1 MSKKFEPL
9 SLEKDFKFSYV
20 SKPERA
26 TKTLQITDLEK
37 QTLQKGNTKND
48 SERLTDFNQNK
59 FSIKKKQQPKSE
71 KQIKKPKQP
80 KNQNIQN
87 ENINTNNQIINENI
101 EENIPKGQI
110 VEINDLIGEKC
121 DLDLEILELPFTNF
135 DPSKTSSKPMGIIR
149 AYGANTYQGL
159 VRNYNEDRVSI
170 IINMNKPQNCN
181 KKYWPKTSFFGIYDG
196 HGGSKCADF
205 LRDSLHKLIFNDE
218 NYPENVPEA
227 IKNGF
232 LKAENEFL
240 NNYAL
245 DPNNNMNIIDR
256 SGSCAVVIII
266 VDKKIYIA
274 NVGDSRGVLSLNN
287 GNQYIVITEDHKPS
301 NEKEKNRIVQSGGQV
316 YQTQTTINGAQ
327 NDILNGQILLGPY
340 RVLPGRLSVSRTIG
354 DIEAKGIQFGG
365 NPKVVIPYPDIYF
378 YDLEKDNIDFLI
390 LGCDGIYDQM
400 SSEEILD
407 CAWMFFKNKEI
418 NFNVHQKCG
427 IIVDFILKAS
437 MARKSFDN
445 ITCVIVALKDNFEN
459 SNSSDNKYNNSINII
474 NTNNIKNEKKPEK
487 TLNDVNK
494 EFRVTPPYPLPKS
507 SYNSLTQLRPTN
519 SNHNVD
525 LNKKKIKGIT
535 LNADGSKKI
544 KNINRITNH
553 NTKKREKEKENNS
566 KNKINK
572 NNKTDIGNKT
582 NINNMKKI
590 LNKSELSHKEQK
602 KNESERTHSKKTFI
616 KKMPHTKLIQSQ
628 NNLEY
633 IHSPLEQRRSDMNV
647 FKINN
652 ISNKLSNTI
661 HSNSTHTNNNF
672 IKRVSKYHYQYDN
685 SKSINKISNLSSN
698 SHKNG
703 FTAINKENLNH
714 ISHINHFNDKKSKI
728 VNKSDLS
735 CDNLIKNPLRSDKV
749 NKLKFSEMK
758 KNKNR
763 NDIKMKLQ
771 NNSGISSFRNN
782 LHKNEFNS
790 NSKSSHQNFSNTSE
804 KIRQSSSSRR
814 RQSYHQILNNLNFH
828 FNIQKQKTIKN
839 GGMTKKHFIQTQRLT
854 DKKISHSKGEELE
867 IFLKRNLNYLNGMK
881 NKKLKLDLNNNNAN
895 NNMNIKK
902 IRSRIKYI
910 NSVGNKITIENS
922 KNSLIINKFHNIT
935 QKNNNQK
942 YSSSSLNSNSIR
954 QMNNKFNFH

>member
-9 SLEKDFKFSYV
+9 SFDKDLKFSYV
-20 SKPERA
+20 SKPERP
-26 TKTLQITDLEK
+26 TKTLQVTNHEK
-37 QTLQKGNTKND
+37 QNLQNQYRKND

-59 FSIKKKQQPKSE
+59 NIKKKNQQKLENLPRKPRLTKIE
-71 KQIKKPKQP
+71 KV
-80 KNQNIQN
+80 QN
-87 ENINTNNQIINENI
+87 ENININNQLITDDID
-101 EENIPKGQI
+101 ENIPQGQI

-121 DLDLEILELPFTNF
+121 DLDLDILELPFNNF
-135 DPSKTSSKPMGIIR
+135 DQSKTSSKPMGIIR

-170 IINMNKPQNCN
+170 IINMNKPQNYN

-218 NYPENVPEA
+218 NYPENVSEA

-232 LKAENEFL
+232 LKAEKEFL

-245 DPNNNMNIIDR
+245 DPSNNMNIIDR

-266 VDKKIYIA
+266 VDTKIYIA

-287 GNQYIVITEDHKPS
+287 GNQYIVVTEDHKPS
-301 NEKEKNRIVQSGGQV
+301 NEKEKNRIIQSGGQV
-316 YQTQTTINGAQ
+316 YQTQTPISGAE
-327 NDILNGQILLGPY
+327 NDVLNGQILLGPY

-365 NPKVVIPYPDIYF
+365 NPNVVIPYPDIYF
-378 YDLEKDNIDFLI
+378 YDLEKDNIDFLL
-390 LGCDGIYDQM
+390 LGCDGIYDQI

-407 CAWMFFKNKEI
+407 CAWMILKNREI
-418 NFNVHQKCG
+418 NYNLHQKCG

-445 ITCVIVALKDNFEN
+445 ITCVIIALRDNFEEFTSYENNYNINNNFN
-459 SNSSDNKYNNSINII
+459 S
-474 NTNNIKNEKKPEK
+474 IKNEKRLEK
-487 TLNDVNK
+487 NLKDVNN
-494 EFRVTPPYPLPKS
+494 EFRVTPPIALPKGS
-507 SYNSLTQLRPTN
+507 SNSLSLIRPTN
-519 SNHNVD
+519 SNNYVD

-535 LNADGSKKI
+535 LNAERTKKI
-544 KNINRITNH
+544 KHISRITN
-553 NTKKREKEKENNS
+553 NKKREKDKESNS
-566 KNKINK
+566 KNKTNK
-572 NNKTDIGNKT
+572 NNKTEIGNKS

-590 LNKSELSHKEQK
+590 LNKSEISREGK
-602 KNESERTHSKKTFI
+602 KMESERTHSKKTFI

-628 NNLEY
+628 NNLER

-652 ISNKLSNTI
+652 ISNKISNNI
-661 HSNSTHTNNNF
+661 HSNATHSNNNF
-672 IKRVSKYHYQYDN
+672 INKVSKYHYQYD
-685 SKSINKISNLSSN
+685 SQKNKLSNLSSN

-703 FTAINKENLNH
+703 YITMNNIN
-714 ISHINHFNDKKSKI
+714 HINHFNDKKSKMA
-728 VNKSDLS
+728 NKSDLS
-735 CDNLIKNPLRSDKV
+735 CDNLIKNPLKNEKM
-749 NKLKFSEMK
+749 NKIKFTEIK

-771 NNSGISSFRNN
+771 NNSGINSFRNN
-782 LHKNEFNS
+782 FHKNEFNS
-790 NSKSSHQNFSNTSE
+790 NSKSTHQNFSNTSE

-814 RQSYHQILNNLNFH
+814 QQSYHQILNNLNFH
-828 FNIQKQKTIKN
+828 FNIQKQKTVKN
-839 GGMTKKHFIQTQRLT
+839 DIMKKKHFIQTQRLT

-867 IFLKRNLNYLNGMK
+867 LFLKRNLNNLNGMK
-881 NKKLKLDLNNNNAN
+881 NKKLKLDINSNNIN

-902 IRSRIKYI
+902 IKSGIKYI
-910 NSVGNKITIENS
+910 NSVGNKIALDNS
-922 KNSLIINKFHNIT
+922 KNSLLLNKFHNIT

-942 YSSSSLNSNSIR
+942 YSSSSLKSNSIR
-954 QMNNKFNFH
+954 QINGKFNFH

>member
-9 SLEKDFKFSYV
+9 SFDKDLKFSYV
-20 SKPERA
+20 SKPERP
-26 TKTLQITDLEK
+26 TKTLQVTNHEK
-37 QTLQKGNTKND
+37 QNLQNQYRKND

-59 FSIKKKQQPKSE
+59 NIKKKNQQKLENLPRKPRLTKIE
-71 KQIKKPKQP
+71 KV
-80 KNQNIQN
+80 QN
-87 ENINTNNQIINENI
+87 ENININNQLITDDID
-101 EENIPKGQI
+101 ENIPQGQI

-121 DLDLEILELPFTNF
+121 DLDLDILELPFNNF
-135 DPSKTSSKPMGIIR
+135 DQSKTSSKPMGIIR

-170 IINMNKPQNCN
+170 IINMNKPQNYN

-218 NYPENVPEA
+218 NYPENVSEA

-232 LKAENEFL
+232 LKAEKEFL

-245 DPNNNMNIIDR
+245 DPSNNMNIIDR

-266 VDKKIYIA
+266 VDTKIYIA

-287 GNQYIVITEDHKPS
+287 GNQYIVVTEDHKPS
-301 NEKEKNRIVQSGGQV
+301 NEKEKNRIIQSGGQV
-316 YQTQTTINGAQ
+316 YQTQTPISGAE
-327 NDILNGQILLGPY
+327 NDVLNGQILLGPY

-365 NPKVVIPYPDIYF
+365 NPNVVIPYPDIYF
-378 YDLEKDNIDFLI
+378 YDLEKDNIDFLL
-390 LGCDGIYDQM
+390 LGCDGIYDQI

-407 CAWMFFKNKEI
+407 CAWMILKNREI
-418 NFNVHQKCG
+418 NYNLHQKCG

-445 ITCVIVALKDNFEN
+445 ITCVIIALRDNFEEFN
-459 SNSSDNKYNNSINII
+459 SYENNYNINNNFNS
-474 NTNNIKNEKKPEK
+474 IKNEKRLEK
-487 TLNDVNK
+487 NLKDVNN
-494 EFRVTPPYPLPKS
+494 EFRVTPPIALPKGS
-507 SYNSLTQLRPTN
+507 SNSLSLIRPTN
-519 SNHNVD
+519 SNNYVD

-535 LNADGSKKI
+535 LNAERTKKI
-544 KNINRITNH
+544 KHISRITN
-553 NTKKREKEKENNS
+553 NKKREKDKESNS
-566 KNKINK
+566 KNKTNK
-572 NNKTDIGNKT
+572 NNKTEIGNKS

-590 LNKSELSHKEQK
+590 LNKSEISREGK
-602 KNESERTHSKKTFI
+602 KMESERTHSKKTFI

-628 NNLEY
+628 NNLER

-652 ISNKLSNTI
+652 ISNKISNNI
-661 HSNSTHTNNNF
+661 HSNATHSNNNF
-672 IKRVSKYHYQYDN
+672 INKVSKYHYQYD
-685 SKSINKISNLSSN
+685 SQKNKLSNLSSN

-703 FTAINKENLNH
+703 YITMNNIN
-714 ISHINHFNDKKSKI
+714 HINHFNDKKSKMA
-728 VNKSDLS
+728 NKSDLS
-735 CDNLIKNPLRSDKV
+735 CDNLIKNPLKNEKM
-749 NKLKFSEMK
+749 NKIKFTEIK

-771 NNSGISSFRNN
+771 NNSGINSFRNN

-790 NSKSSHQNFSNTSE
+790 NSKSTHQNFSNTSE

-814 RQSYHQILNNLNFH
+814 QQSYHQILNNLNFH
-828 FNIQKQKTIKN
+828 FNIQKQKTVKN
-839 GGMTKKHFIQTQRLT
+839 DIMKKKHFIQTQRLT

-867 IFLKRNLNYLNGMK
+867 LFLKRNLNNLNGMK
-881 NKKLKLDLNNNNAN
+881 NKKLKLDINSNNIN

-902 IRSRIKYI
+902 IKSGIKYI
-910 NSVGNKITIENS
+910 NSVGNKIALDNS
-922 KNSLIINKFHNIT
+922 KNSLLLNKFHNIT

-942 YSSSSLNSNSIR
+942 YSSSSLKSNSIR
-954 QMNNKFNFH
+954 QINGKFNFH

>member
-9 SLEKDFKFSYV
+9 SFDKDLKFSYV
-20 SKPERA
+20 SKPERP
-26 TKTLQITDLEK
+26 TKTLQVTNHEK
-37 QTLQKGNTKND
+37 QNLQNQYRKND

-59 FSIKKKQQPKSE
+59 NIKKKNQQKLENLPRKPRLTKIE
-71 KQIKKPKQP
+71 KV
-80 KNQNIQN
+80 QN
-87 ENINTNNQIINENI
+87 ENININNQLITDDID
-101 EENIPKGQI
+101 ENIPQGQI

-121 DLDLEILELPFTNF
+121 DLDLDILELPFNNF
-135 DPSKTSSKPMGIIR
+135 DQSKTSSKPMGIIR

-170 IINMNKPQNCN
+170 IINMNKPQNYN

-218 NYPENVPEA
+218 NYPENVSEA

-232 LKAENEFL
+232 LKAEKEFL

-245 DPNNNMNIIDR
+245 DPSNNMNIIDR

-266 VDKKIYIA
+266 VDTKIYIA

-287 GNQYIVITEDHKPS
+287 GNQYIVVTEDHKPS
-301 NEKEKNRIVQSGGQV
+301 NEKEKNRIIQSGGQV
-316 YQTQTTINGAQ
+316 YQTQTPISGAE
-327 NDILNGQILLGPY
+327 NDVLNGQILLGPY

-365 NPKVVIPYPDIYF
+365 NPNVVIPYPDIYF
-378 YDLEKDNIDFLI
+378 YDLEKDNIDFLL
-390 LGCDGIYDQM
+390 LGCDGIYDQI

-407 CAWMFFKNKEI
+407 CAWMILKNREI
-418 NFNVHQKCG
+418 NYNLHQKCG

-445 ITCVIVALKDNFEN
+445 ITCVIIALRDNFEEFTSYENNYNINNNFN
-459 SNSSDNKYNNSINII
+459 S
-474 NTNNIKNEKKPEK
+474 IKNEKRLEK
-487 TLNDVNK
+487 NLKDVNN
-494 EFRVTPPYPLPKS
+494 EFRVTPPIALPKGS
-507 SYNSLTQLRPTN
+507 SNSLSLIRQTN
-519 SNHNVD
+519 SNNYVG

-535 LNADGSKKI
+535 LNAERTKKI
-544 KNINRITNH
+544 KHISRITN
-553 NTKKREKEKENNS
+553 NKKREKDKESNS
-566 KNKINK
+566 KNKTNK
-572 NNKTDIGNKT
+572 NNKTEIGNKS

-590 LNKSELSHKEQK
+590 LNKSEISREGK
-602 KNESERTHSKKTFI
+602 KMESERTHSKKTFI

-628 NNLEY
+628 NNLER

-652 ISNKLSNTI
+652 ISNKISNNI
-661 HSNSTHTNNNF
+661 HSNATHSNNNF
-672 IKRVSKYHYQYDN
+672 INKVSKYHYQYD
-685 SKSINKISNLSSN
+685 SQKNKLSNLSSN

-703 FTAINKENLNH
+703 YITMNNIN
-714 ISHINHFNDKKSKI
+714 HINHFNDKKSKMA
-728 VNKSDLS
+728 NKSDLS
-735 CDNLIKNPLRSDKV
+735 CDNLIKNPLKNEKM
-749 NKLKFSEMK
+749 NKIKFTEIK

-771 NNSGISSFRNN
+771 NNSGINSFRNN

-790 NSKSSHQNFSNTSE
+790 NSKSTHQNFSNTSE

-814 RQSYHQILNNLNFH
+814 QQSYHQILNNLNFH
-828 FNIQKQKTIKN
+828 FNIQKQKTVKN
-839 GGMTKKHFIQTQRLT
+839 DIMKKKHFIQTQRLT

-867 IFLKRNLNYLNGMK
+867 LFLKRNLNNLNGMK
-881 NKKLKLDLNNNNAN
+881 NKKLKLDINSNNIN

-902 IRSRIKYI
+902 IKSGIKYI
-910 NSVGNKITIENS
+910 NSVGNKIALDNS
-922 KNSLIINKFHNIT
+922 KNSLLLNKFHNIT

-942 YSSSSLNSNSIR
+942 YSSSSLKSNSIR
-954 QMNNKFNFH
+954 QINGKFNFH

>member
-9 SLEKDFKFSYV
+9 SFDKDLKFSYV
-20 SKPERA
+20 SKPERP
-26 TKTLQITDLEK
+26 TKTLQVTNHEK
-37 QTLQKGNTKND
+37 QNLQNQYRKND

-59 FSIKKKQQPKSE
+59 NIKKKNQQKLENLPRKPRLTKIE
-71 KQIKKPKQP
+71 KV
-80 KNQNIQN
+80 QN
-87 ENINTNNQIINENI
+87 ENININNQLITDDID
-101 EENIPKGQI
+101 ENIPQGQI

-121 DLDLEILELPFTNF
+121 DLDLDILELPFNNF
-135 DPSKTSSKPMGIIR
+135 DQSKTSSKPMGIIR

-170 IINMNKPQNCN
+170 IINMNKPQNYN

-218 NYPENVPEA
+218 NYPENVSEA

-232 LKAENEFL
+232 LKAEKEFL

-245 DPNNNMNIIDR
+245 DPSNNMNIIDR

-266 VDKKIYIA
+266 VDTKIYIA

-287 GNQYIVITEDHKPS
+287 GNQYIVVTEDHKPS
-301 NEKEKNRIVQSGGQV
+301 NEKEKNRIIQSGGQV
-316 YQTQTTINGAQ
+316 YQTQTPISGAE
-327 NDILNGQILLGPY
+327 NDVLNGQILLGPY

-365 NPKVVIPYPDIYF
+365 NPNVVIPYPDIYF
-378 YDLEKDNIDFLI
+378 YDLEKDNIDFLL
-390 LGCDGIYDQM
+390 LGCDGIYDQI

-407 CAWMFFKNKEI
+407 CAWMILKNREI
-418 NFNVHQKCG
+418 NYNLHQKCG

-445 ITCVIVALKDNFEN
+445 ITCVIIALRDNFEEFTSYENNYNINNNFN
-459 SNSSDNKYNNSINII
+459 S
-474 NTNNIKNEKKPEK
+474 IKNEKRLEK
-487 TLNDVNK
+487 NLKDVNN
-494 EFRVTPPYPLPKS
+494 EFRVTPPIALPKGS
-507 SYNSLTQLRPTN
+507 SNSLSLIRPTN
-519 SNHNVD
+519 SNNYVD

-535 LNADGSKKI
+535 LNAERTKKI
-544 KNINRITNH
+544 KHISRITN
-553 NTKKREKEKENNS
+553 NKKREKDKESNS
-566 KNKINK
+566 KNKTNK
-572 NNKTDIGNKT
+572 NNKTEIGNKS

-590 LNKSELSHKEQK
+590 LNKSEISREGK
-602 KNESERTHSKKTFI
+602 KMESERTHSKKTFI

-628 NNLEY
+628 NNLER

-652 ISNKLSNTI
+652 ISNKISNNI
-661 HSNSTHTNNNF
+661 HSNATHSNNNF
-672 IKRVSKYHYQYDN
+672 INKVSKYHYQYD
-685 SKSINKISNLSSN
+685 SQKNKLSNLSSN

-703 FTAINKENLNH
+703 YITMNNIN
-714 ISHINHFNDKKSKI
+714 HINHFNDKKSKMA
-728 VNKSDLS
+728 NKSDLS
-735 CDNLIKNPLRSDKV
+735 CDNLIKNPLKNEKM
-749 NKLKFSEMK
+749 NKIKFTEIK

-771 NNSGISSFRNN
+771 NNSGINSFRNN

-790 NSKSSHQNFSNTSE
+790 NSKSTHQNFSNTSE

-814 RQSYHQILNNLNFH
+814 QQSYHQILNNLNFH
-828 FNIQKQKTIKN
+828 FNIQKQKTVKN
-839 GGMTKKHFIQTQRLT
+839 DIMKKKHFIQTQRLT

-867 IFLKRNLNYLNGMK
+867 LFLKRNLNNLNGMK
-881 NKKLKLDLNNNNAN
+881 NKKLKLDINSNNIN

-902 IRSRIKYI
+902 IKSGIKYI
-910 NSVGNKITIENS
+910 NSVGNKIALDNS
-922 KNSLIINKFHNIT
+922 KNSLLLNKFHNIT

-942 YSSSSLNSNSIR
+942 HSSSSLKSNSIR
-954 QMNNKFNFH
+954 QINGKFNFH

>member
-1 MSKKFEPL
+1 MSKKFEPF
-9 SLEKDFKFSYV
+9 SLEKDLKYSYV
-20 SKPERA
+20 TRPERP
-26 TKTLQITDLEK
+26 TKTLQATNHEK
-37 QTLQKGNTKND
+37 QNLQKHNSKKD

-59 FSIKKKQQPKSE
+59 IMKKKNQQKLE
-71 KQIKKPKQP
+71 NFPKQP
-80 KNQNIQN
+80 RLTQVEKVQN
-87 ENINTNNQIINENI
+87 ENININNQPMADDIDEK
-101 EENIPKGQI
+101 IPQGQI

-121 DLDLEILELPFTNF
+121 DLDLEILDLPFNNF
-135 DPSKTSSKPMGIIR
+135 DQGKTSSKSMGIIR

-170 IINMNKPQNCN
+170 IINMNKPQNYN

-218 NYPENVPEA
+218 NYPENVSEA

-245 DPNNNMNIIDR
+245 DPSNNMNIIDR

-266 VDKKIYIA
+266 VDTKIYIA

-287 GNQYIVITEDHKPS
+287 GNQYVVITEDHKPS
-301 NEKEKNRIVQSGGQV
+301 NEKEKNRIIQSGGQV
-316 YQTQTTINGAQ
+316 YQTQTPISGAE
-327 NDILNGQILLGPY
+327 NDVLNGQILLGPY

-365 NPKVVIPYPDIYF
+365 NPNVVIPYPDIYY

-390 LGCDGIYDQM
+390 LGCDGIYDQIT
-400 SSEEILD
+400 SEEILD
-407 CAWMFFKNKEI
+407 CALMILKNREI
-418 NFNVHQKCG
+418 NYNLHQKCG

-445 ITCVIVALKDNFEN
+445 ITCVIVALKDNFEDFTSIEN
-459 SNSSDNKYNNSINII
+459 NYNN
-474 NTNNIKNEKKPEK
+474 NNNNLNVKSIKNEKKTVK
-487 TLNDVNK
+487 NLNEVNN
-494 EFRVTPPYPLPKS
+494 EFRATPPVVIPKGSYS
-507 SYNSLTQLRPTN
+507 SLSQIRPTN
-519 SNHNVD
+519 SNNNMDV
-525 LNKKKIKGIT
+525 NKKKIKGIT
-535 LNADGSKKI
+535 LNAERTKKI
-544 KNINRITNH
+544 KHINRITNY
-553 NTKKREKEKENNS
+553 KKREKDNNS

-572 NNKTDIGNKT
+572 NNKTEIGNKN

-590 LNKSELSHKEQK
+590 LNKSEISHREAK
-602 KNESERTHSKKTFI
+602 KMESERAHSKKTFI

-628 NNLEY
+628 NNLECVR
-633 IHSPLEQRRSDMNV
+633 SPLEQRRSDMNV

-652 ISNKLSNTI
+652 ISNKISNNM
-661 HSNSTHTNNNF
+661 HSNVAHSNNNF
-672 IKRVSKYHYQYDN
+672 INKVSKYHYQYDTQ
-685 SKSINKISNLSSN
+685 KNKLSNLSSN
-698 SHKNG
+698 SHKND
-703 FTAINKENLNH
+703 FITMNNIN
-714 ISHINHFNDKKSKI
+714 HINHFNDKKMK
-728 VNKSDLS
+728 VANKSDLS
-735 CDNLIKNPLRSDKV
+735 CDNLIKNPLKNDKI
-749 NKLKFSEMK
+749 NKLKFTEIK

-771 NNSGISSFRNN
+771 NSSGISSFRNN

-790 NSKSSHQNFSNTSE
+790 NSKSAQQNFSNTSE

-828 FNIQKQKTIKN
+828 FNIQKQKTIKS
-839 GGMTKKHFIQTQRLT
+839 GAMKKKHFIQTQRLT

-867 IFLKRNLNYLNGMK
+867 IFLKGNLNHINGKK
-881 NKKLKLDLNNNNAN
+881 NKRLKLDINSNNIN

-902 IRSRIKYI
+902 IRSGIKYI
-910 NSVGNKITIENS
+910 NSVGNKIILDNS
-922 KNSLIINKFHNIT
+922 KNSFMINKFHNIT
-935 QKNNNQK
+935 QKNTNQK
-942 YSSSSLNSNSIR
+942 YSSSSLNTNSIR
-954 QMNNKFNFH
+954 QMNGKFNFH